1 MKTKDRFLIALLAL
15 LVGIMFFLILTG
27 DDMKLKRDTQLF
39 NEGKLFVC
47 DNTLIV
53 TNRNWHLSGD
63 HLINNNSAGYINF
76 RKCVIE

>member
-1 MKTKDRFLIALLAL
+1 MKTKDRFLIALLSF
-15 LVGIMFFLILTG
+15 LVGVVVFLMITG
-27 DDMKLKRDTQLF
+27 DETKLKRNIQLF

-53 TNRNWHLSGD
+53 TNSNWRLVDD